1 MAKKPSTKTVRLAIL
16 AAARDC
22 NLDVLHRAAV
32 AYQKLGRKKA
42 GA

>member
-1 MAKKPSTKTVRLAIL
+1 MAKKPSTENLRLAIL

-32 AYQKLGRKKA
+32 AYQKLGREKA